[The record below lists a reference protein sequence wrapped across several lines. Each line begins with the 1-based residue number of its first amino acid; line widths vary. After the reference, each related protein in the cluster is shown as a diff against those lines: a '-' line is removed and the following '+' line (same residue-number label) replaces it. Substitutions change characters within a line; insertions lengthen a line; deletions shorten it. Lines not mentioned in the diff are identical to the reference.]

1 MNMIKLLVVLLVCAA
16 VPATVNAQTFQGGG
30 SSFSNM
36 FGGMGGIAN
45 AFNLNRTPGVDQQ
58 PASNPL
64 SGIQGGLQGL
74 IPGMGGQ
81 QQQSSNPLGGLQGL
95 IPGMGGQQTNNTGTD
110 MLSRVNQRSKDALDR
125 TTNWARQKKQEMTS
139 KMVGNSLGNLIPA
152 LKPQAQSGQSSSP
165 FDWLKSKVTQPPTQP
180 PLRSAQ
186 NYGQQPSIRY

>member
-1 MNMIKLLVVLLVCAA
+1 MNMIKLLIVLLVSAA
-16 VPATVNAQTFQGGG
+16 VPATANAQTSQGGG

-45 AFNLNRTPGVDQQ
+45 AFNLNRSPGVDQQ

-64 SGIQGGLQGL
+64 SGLQGGLQGL

-81 QQQSSNPLGGLQGL
+81 QQSSNPLGSLQGL
-95 IPGMGGQQTNNTGTD
+95 MPALGGQQNNSAGTD
-110 MLSRVNQRSKDALDR
+110 ILSRVNQKSKDALDR

-152 LKPQAQSGQSSSP
+152 LKPQAQSGQTSGP